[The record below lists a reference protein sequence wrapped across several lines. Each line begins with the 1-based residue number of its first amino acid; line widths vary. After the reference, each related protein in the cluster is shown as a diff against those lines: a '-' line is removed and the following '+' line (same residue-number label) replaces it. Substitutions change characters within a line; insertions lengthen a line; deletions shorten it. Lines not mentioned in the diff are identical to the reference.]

1 MAAQAIIS
9 APWLDKVVINSGHQ
23 HLRVGPDRQ
32 PSLVPPDEKAAVRRI
47 CVATRS
53 KTLSAGHMVVC
64 FVTGEMVGDR
74 RFPGATILGAR
85 SCTPSANH
93 PVSVPPTGPEHSD
106 ASFCGQCTRWQVVH
120 IQVGSLSG
128 LQFTQCGVFVASCCG
143 SSKKASTQ
151 KGLLIRCFWGARS
164 RRSLTS

>member
-1 MAAQAIIS
+1 MATQAIIS

-64 FVTGEMVGDR
+64 FVTGQMVGDR

-93 PVSVPPTGPEHSD
+93 PVSVPPTGPELPD
-106 ASFCGQCTRWQVVH
+106 ASFLWTVYEMAGCLHPDGFTFRFAVYDDAA
-120 IQVGSLSG
+120 SLWPAVAAAAKRPAPRGGCWSAVSG
-128 LQFTQCGVFVASCCG
+128 EQEAEG
-143 SSKKASTQ
+143 
-151 KGLLIRCFWGARS
+151 R
-164 RRSLTS
+164 